1 MCTLDK
7 REQVQYLPREGPAP
21 AGTRASRR
29 CGQERAAAASP
40 TRTGELPPAGCSHL
54 PPWAAFP
61 PPDAWHRQHPYVVRG
76 LDPGQRS
83 PRLPLSLLPCLG
95 EQGQGQ
101 APAGARQG
109 EERGRVPWEAWR
121 REHQGRAVPKGR
133 RGRASPRCHLCAR
146 RRANTRPRH
155 PSPGQAR
162 REGAGHDQA
171 GRLPP
176 AGPWVRGAGCVGL
189 GACPGGWVRAR
200 GSALGDGAGW
210 GGWRVL
216 TGTSWQQPPCL
227 EAVLA
232 GAEAGL
238 CLTPGYCPGPTAG
251 ACPQLGPSRC
261 PGAGLLP
268 CPPWEAAGLILQ
280 LGGCLPGTF
289 PSAAAKGRPLPLS
302 RAEPCSV
309 PGPGLLPPVP
319 APAPA
324 RGTWPELH
332 QAQVPLPPPRP
343 QRAAGPGRR
352 PAPSWEAAAT
362 PRPTRDSPADGRGRC
377 TSARGREGG
386 REGCEQPL
394 GALLYARV
402 IYTCMLTIQEGL

>member
-1 MCTLDK
+1 M
-7 REQVQYLPREGPAP
+7 
-21 AGTRASRR
+21 
-29 CGQERAAAASP
+29 
-40 TRTGELPPAGCSHL
+40 
-54 PPWAAFP
+54 
-61 PPDAWHRQHPYVVRG
+61 
-76 LDPGQRS
+76 
-83 PRLPLSLLPCLG
+83 
-95 EQGQGQ
+95 
-101 APAGARQG
+101 
-109 EERGRVPWEAWR
+109 
-121 REHQGRAVPKGR
+121 
-133 RGRASPRCHLCAR
+133 
-146 RRANTRPRH
+146 
-155 PSPGQAR
+155 
-162 REGAGHDQA
+162 
-171 GRLPP
+171 
-176 AGPWVRGAGCVGL
+176 
-189 GACPGGWVRAR
+189 
-200 GSALGDGAGW
+200 
-210 GGWRVL
+210 L

-309 PGPGLLPPVP
+309 PGPGLLPPAP

>member
-1 MCTLDK
+1 MRGTGSIHMWCGGWIRGRGAPACPCLCFPAWGSRARARPQPALGRARSAAVSRGKPGGGST
-7 REQVQYLPREGPAP
+7 REGPSPRGVGAEPAP
-21 AGTRASRR
+21 AATSVQGAVQTRGHGTRPQ
-29 CGQERAAAASP
+29 GK
-40 TRTGELPPAGCSHL
+40 
-54 PPWAAFP
+54 
-61 PPDAWHRQHPYVVRG
+61 
-76 LDPGQRS
+76 PG
-83 PRLPLSLLPCLG
+83 
-95 EQGQGQ
+95 
-101 APAGARQG
+101 
-109 EERGRVPWEAWR
+109 
-121 REHQGRAVPKGR
+121 GRAQGTTKLG
-133 RGRASPRCHLCAR
+133 GCLQ
-146 RRANTRPRH
+146 
-155 PSPGQAR
+155 PG
-162 REGAGHDQA
+162 
-171 GRLPP
+171 L
-176 AGPWVRGAGCVGL
+176 GCVGL

-261 PGAGLLP
+261 PGARLLP

-309 PGPGLLPPVP
+309 PGPGLLPP

-386 REGCEQPL
+386 RAGCEQPL